1 MNHSTTKRL
10 ASLLIACL
18 LLLSLTGCGEDVG
31 EYRILKTVGEERFSI
46 GYRVG
51 DPVALYVDAALRTL
65 AAEGTVHKLA
75 MQWLGTDNT
84 AMEAD
89 ENALDDLGKIPK
101 RTLIVGVN
109 ESCFPLSYSDGD
121 TFSGFDIALAKA
133 VCKRLGWKVKFQ
145 AIARS
150 DIYIQLTSGN
160 VDCIWGGMPMDDI
173 NLDDKGNEKPMSEQL
188 AVSEPYLRNEI
199 ILITRVDS
207 EYGSMAKIKGKTL
220 MMDSGQQYMD
230 ALTESGLQDRFGQIE
245 RVNGGA
251 QQCFEALKTGQCAA
265 ILTDSVALSYYTNV
279 N

>member
-1 MNHSTTKRL
+1 MRVSTTKRL

-199 ILITRVDS
+199 ILITRNDS
-207 EYGSMAKIKGKTL
+207 EYGSMAKLRGKTL

-230 ALTESGLQDRFGQIE
+230 ALTESGLQDRFGQIQ

>member
-89 ENALDDLGKIPK
+89 EKALDELGKIPK

>member
-1 MNHSTTKRL
+1 MRVSTTKRL

-121 TFSGFDIALAKA
+121 SFSGFDIALAKA

-150 DIYIQLTSGN
+150 DIYIQLSSGN

-199 ILITRVDS
+199 ILITRIDS
-207 EYGSMAKIKGKTL
+207 EYGSMAKLRGKTL

-230 ALTESGLQDRFGQIE
+230 ALSESGLQDRFGQIE

>member
-1 MNHSTTKRL
+1 MRVSTTKRL

-18 LLLSLTGCGEDVG
+18 LLLSLTGCGEQVG

-121 TFSGFDIALAKA
+121 GFSGFDIALAKA

-199 ILITRVDS
+199 ILITRADS
-207 EYGSMAKIKGKTL
+207 EFGSMGKLKGKTL

-230 ALTESGLQDRFGQIE
+230 ALNESGLQDRFGQIE

>member
-1 MNHSTTKRL
+1 MRVSTTKRL

>member
-1 MNHSTTKRL
+1 MRVSTTKRL
-10 ASLLIACL
+10 ASLLIACVL
-18 LLLSLTGCGEDVG
+18 FLSLTGCGEQVG
-31 EYRILKTVGEERFSI
+31 EYRVLKTVGEERFSI

-121 TFSGFDIALAKA
+121 GFSGFDIALAKA

-199 ILITRVDS
+199 ILITKADS
-207 EYGSMAKIKGKTL
+207 EYGSMAKLKGKTL

-230 ALTESGLQDRFGQIE
+230 ALSESGLQDRFGQIE

>member
-1 MNHSTTKRL
+1 MRVSTTKRL
-10 ASLLIACL
+10 LALLIACVL
-18 LLLSLTGCGEDVG
+18 LFALSGCAEDVG

-89 ENALDDLGKIPK
+89 ENALDNLGKIPK

-109 ESCFPLSYSDGD
+109 ESCFPLSYADGD
-121 TFSGFDIALAKA
+121 SFSGFDIALAKA
-133 VCKRLGWKVKFQ
+133 VCSRLGWKVKFQ

-199 ILITRVDS
+199 ILVTRNDS
-207 EYGSMAKIKGKTL
+207 DYGSMGKLRGATL
-220 MMDSGQQYMD
+220 MMDSGAQYMD
-230 ALTESGLQDRFGQIE
+230 ALTESGLQDRFGQIQ

>member
-10 ASLLIACL
+10 ASLLIACV

-89 ENALDDLGKIPK
+89 EKALDDLGKIPK

>member
-1 MNHSTTKRL
+1 MKGSTTKRL
-10 ASLLIACL
+10 LSLLIACV
-18 LLLSLTGCGEDVG
+18 LLLSLTGCSEEVG
-31 EYRILKTVGEERFSI
+31 DYRILRTVGEERFSI
-46 GYRVG
+46 GYRIG
-51 DPVALYVDAALRTL
+51 DTVALYVDAALRTL

-89 ENALDDLGKIPK
+89 EDALDALGTIPK

-121 TFSGFDIALAKA
+121 SFSGFDIALAKA
-133 VCKRLGWKVKFQ
+133 VCKRLGWKVTFQ

-188 AVSEPYLRNEI
+188 AVSEPYLKNEI
-199 ILITRVDS
+199 ILVSRGDT
-207 EYGSMAKIKGKTL
+207 EYTSVSKLKGTTL
-220 MMDSGQQYMD
+220 MMDSGPQYMD
-230 ALTESGLQDRFGQIE
+230 ALTDSGLQDRFGQVQ

-251 QQCFEALKTGQCAA
+251 QQCFEALRTGQCAA

>member
-10 ASLLIACL
+10 ASLLIACV

-89 ENALDDLGKIPK
+89 EKALDELGKIPK